1 MVNLAEKRPLILAI
15 LERILMRYRVT
26 AIPPSNL
33 GGDPRANPSLWNN
46 TWTSWDEANP
56 LALGY
61 TNANEFQPHSSS
73 AIAVMSI
80 IFGLFTV
87 GVMTIFALKCGKSV
101 SSNKEN
107 LEHRDDHEMTTYAAN
122 NRDGSF
128 PMSKIVNNITQ
139 NDVPRHIELN

>member
-1 MVNLAEKRPLILAI
+1 MVNLA
-15 LERILMRYRVT
+15 
-26 AIPPSNL
+26 PSNL

-56 LALGY
+56 LALSY
-61 TNANEFQPHSSS
+61 TNTNEFQSHSGS

-87 GVMTIFALKCGKSV
+87 GVMTILALKCRKSI

-107 LEHRDDHEMTTYAAN
+107 LERRADHEITTYAAN
-122 NRDGSF
+122 NRDASF
-128 PMSKIVNNITQ
+128 PMSKIVNKITQ
-139 NDVPRHIELN
+139 NDAPRHIELN